1 MSPHDTF
8 PGEWLVLVNPNA
20 GRRKGEKD
28 WAEISQLLVQAGI
41 PFRAVFTHHRDHASR
56 LSTEYLRKGFRKFIV
71 VGGDGTLNE
80 VVNGLLNQQEVDPLR
95 TCIGMVPVGTGNDWC
110 RFHKIPLDYQGAVDV
125 LKNGRCMLHDVGRIS
140 MSAVDRFF
148 INMAGLGYDGLVA
161 QKTNEQKDQG
171 KGGPFSYMFNL
182 IASLFSYRLIDAR
195 ISLDG
200 EHINTRLFSLSVGIC
215 RYNGG
220 GMMQAPHALPDDGLL
235 DLTVIKKLSKLSVIR
250 NVPKLFDGSFTR
262 LPMVFTGQGK
272 NIDIQALGLLI
283 EADGESVGE
292 TPCSIGILAEAINV
306 ISGTKDQPLSPG
318 SDSPA

>member
-28 WAEISQLLVQAGI
+28 WTEISQLLVQAGI
-41 PFRAVFTHHRDHASR
+41 PFRALFTHHRDHASR
-56 LSTEYLRKGFRKFIV
+56 LSAEYLRKGFRKFIV

-80 VVNGLLNQQEVDPLR
+80 VVDGLLGQSEIDPLHS
-95 TCIGMVPVGTGNDWC
+95 CIGMIPVGTGNDWC
-110 RFHKIPLDYQGAVDV
+110 RYHGIPLDYRGAVEV
-125 LKNGRCMLHDVGRIS
+125 LKNGRCMRHDAGRIKLTGG
-140 MSAVDRFF
+140 VRYF

-161 QKTNEQKDQG
+161 KKTNEQKDQG
-171 KGGPFSYMFNL
+171 KGGPLSYMFNL
-182 IASLFSYRLIDAR
+182 VASLFSYKLMDAR

-200 EHINTRLFSLSVGIC
+200 ELINTRLFSLSVGIC

-220 GMMQAPHALPDDGLL
+220 GMMQAPNALPDDGLL
-235 DLTVIKKLSKLSVIR
+235 DLTVIKRLSKLAVIR

-272 NIDIQALGLLI
+272 NIDIQAKGLLI

-292 TPCSIGILAEAINV
+292 TPCTIGIVPLALNV
-306 ISGTKDQPLSPG
+306 ISGKKD
-318 SDSPA
+318 